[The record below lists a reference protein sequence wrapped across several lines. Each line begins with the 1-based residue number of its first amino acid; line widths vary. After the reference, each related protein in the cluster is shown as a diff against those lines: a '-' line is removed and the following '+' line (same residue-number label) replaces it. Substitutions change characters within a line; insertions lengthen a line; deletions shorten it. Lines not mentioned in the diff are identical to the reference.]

1 MKLRVVVHAG
11 NPSTKKVEVRGSDS
25 CDKTSVTKQVQ
36 ASLGCRRTSKKERGQ
51 VGEKRK
57 RKSEPKNEKWSS
69 SMPMRKALFHS

>member
-1 MKLRVVVHAG
+1 M
-11 NPSTKKVEVRGSDS
+11 RGSDS

-57 RKSEPKNEKWSS
+57 RKREKKSQDDFFYVACDGVCLLNKWGLPHKNRAPK
-69 SMPMRKALFHS
+69 